1 MSLFYKNSIK
11 KKRINLKISFKCP
24 LTAPHINALTQT
36 HKRSHPKTPKLS
48 YSEPLQHT
56 KIRIFER
63 LREFMSETS
72 VQFGKVISQCREL
85 FSKKLQDYGAAWRV
99 LRPSSITDQIYIKVN
114 RIRTLQM
121 TDKKMVDESEE
132 DEFIAI
138 VNYSI
143 IGLIQLEKGFSNDF
157 NENKEEILELYN
169 HYATEAQQLMERKN
183 HDYGEAWRD
192 MRISSITDLIYQKV
206 LRTKQIED
214 NQGVTLVSEGLDANY
229 FDMLNYAVFCLIKF
243 SEKATHVE

>member
-1 MSLFYKNSIK
+1 M
-11 KKRINLKISFKCP
+11 P
-24 LTAPHINALTQT
+24 L
-36 HKRSHPKTPKLS
+36 
-48 YSEPLQHT
+48 PLQPCRSQNT
-56 KIRIFER
+56 KIRIFG
-63 LREFMSETS
+63 LISECMLKTS
-72 VQFGKVISQCREL
+72 IQFEKIISECRDL

-121 TDKKMVDESEE
+121 TDVKMIDESEE
-132 DEFIAI
+132 GEFIAV

-157 NENKEEILELYN
+157 NEDREEILRQYDRF
-169 HYATEAQQLMERKN
+169 AQEAKALMERKN

-214 NQGVTLVSEGLDANY
+214 NQGFTIVSEGLDANY

-243 SEKATHVE
+243 SEKENNVEHQII

>member
-1 MSLFYKNSIK
+1 M
-11 KKRINLKISFKCP
+11 LK
-24 LTAPHINALTQT
+24 
-36 HKRSHPKTPKLS
+36 
-48 YSEPLQHT
+48 
-56 KIRIFER
+56 
-63 LREFMSETS
+63 TS
-72 VQFGKVISQCREL
+72 VQFEKVINQCRDL

-157 NENKEEILELYN
+157 NENKEEILVLYDQ
-169 HYATEAQQLMERKN
+169 YANEAKALMERKN

-214 NQGVTLVSEGLDANY
+214 NQGKTIVSEGLDANY

-243 SEKATHVE
+243 SEKENQFEPKTI

>member
-1 MSLFYKNSIK
+1 M
-11 KKRINLKISFKCP
+11 LK
-24 LTAPHINALTQT
+24 
-36 HKRSHPKTPKLS
+36 
-48 YSEPLQHT
+48 
-56 KIRIFER
+56 
-63 LREFMSETS
+63 TS
-72 VQFGKVISQCREL
+72 VQFGKVINQCRDL
-85 FSKKLQDYGAAWRV
+85 FGKKLQDYGTAWRV

-143 IGLIQLEKGFSNDF
+143 IGLIQLEKGLSNDF
-157 NENKEEILELYN
+157 NENKEEILGLYDK
-169 HYATEAQQLMERKN
+169 YAHEAMALMERKN

-214 NQGVTLVSEGLDANY
+214 NQGQTIVSEGLDANY

-243 SEKATHVE
+243 SEKENQFEPKNI

>member
-1 MSLFYKNSIK
+1 M
-11 KKRINLKISFKCP
+11 LK
-24 LTAPHINALTQT
+24 
-36 HKRSHPKTPKLS
+36 
-48 YSEPLQHT
+48 
-56 KIRIFER
+56 
-63 LREFMSETS
+63 TS
-72 VQFGKVISQCREL
+72 VQFEKVIIECRDL
-85 FSKKLQDYGAAWRV
+85 FDKKLQDYGAAWRV

-143 IGLIQLEKGFSNDF
+143 IGLIQLEKGLSNDF
-157 NENKEEILELYN
+157 NENKEEILSLYDK
-169 HYATEAQQLMERKN
+169 YAHEAKALMERKN

-214 NQGVTLVSEGLDANY
+214 NQGQTIVSEGLDANY

-243 SEKATHVE
+243 SEKDNQFQPKTI

>member
-1 MSLFYKNSIK
+1 ML
-11 KKRINLKISFKCP
+11 R
-24 LTAPHINALTQT
+24 T
-36 HKRSHPKTPKLS
+36 
-48 YSEPLQHT
+48 SE
-56 KIRIFER
+56 
-63 LREFMSETS
+63 
-72 VQFGKVISQCREL
+72 QFGKVINDCRDL
-85 FSKKLQDYGAAWRV
+85 FSKKMHDYGAAWRV

-121 TDKKMVDESEE
+121 TDVKMIDESEE
-132 DEFIAI
+132 GEFVAI

-143 IGLIQLEKGFSNDF
+143 IGLIQLEKGLSNDF
-157 NENKEEILELYN
+157 NEDPKEILSLYDK
-169 HYATEAQQLMERKN
+169 YSSEAKSLMEKKN

-214 NQGVTLVSEGLDANY
+214 NQGKTLVSEGLDANY

-243 SEKATHVE
+243 SEQNSTT

>member
-1 MSLFYKNSIK
+1 
-11 KKRINLKISFKCP
+11 
-24 LTAPHINALTQT
+24 
-36 HKRSHPKTPKLS
+36 
-48 YSEPLQHT
+48 
-56 KIRIFER
+56 
-63 LREFMSETS
+63 MSETS
-72 VQFGKVISQCREL
+72 VQFGKVISECRNL
-85 FSKKLQDYGAAWRV
+85 FSKKMQDYGAAWRV

-143 IGLIQLEKGFSNDF
+143 IGLIQLEKGLSNDF
-157 NENKEEILELYN
+157 NENREEIIALYDQ
-169 HYATEAQQLMERKN
+169 YAQEALALMERKN

-192 MRISSITDLIYQKV
+192 MRITSITDLIYQKV

-214 NQGVTLVSEGLDANY
+214 NQGKTIVSEGLDANY

-243 SEKATHVE
+243 SEKEMNTEPKK